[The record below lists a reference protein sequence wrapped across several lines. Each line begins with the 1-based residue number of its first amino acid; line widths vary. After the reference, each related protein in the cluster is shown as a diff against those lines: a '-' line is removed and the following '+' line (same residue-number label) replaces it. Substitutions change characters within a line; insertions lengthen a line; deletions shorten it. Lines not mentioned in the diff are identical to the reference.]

1 MDSGW
6 VRKNT
11 YATTSSS
18 SGASPWGQ
26 VTPLPFFGSDE
37 DLVEAL
43 RKGHPGAAK
52 AFYDRYADVIDR
64 VLSRVVGA
72 DDDGIPE
79 MIQDAVLRAIAGIG
93 RLRDPGRLP
102 VWVATVAVT
111 TARVHLRRRGRGPQP
126 SRGQASEVGGRV
138 AVHVQDAGAAFAAQG
153 DEVAEDAR
161 VELAAPQVR
170 HRDPLRLEQLRRRL
184 RRLQPTERDAESLRV
199 VAGEPP
205 REQPRDAVD
214 ARARDAEFVADV
226 KDRNRRQGLRPRS
239 PRRRARCR
247 GP

>member
-1 MDSGW
+1 MS
-6 VRKNT
+6 T

-18 SGASPWGQ
+18 SGASSWGQ

-72 DDDGIPE
+72 DEDGIPE

-102 VWVATVAVT
+102 VWVATAAVT
-111 TARVHLRRRGRGPQP
+111 TARAHLRRRGR
-126 SRGQASEVGGRV
+126 AL
-138 AVHVQDAGAAFAAQG
+138 
-153 DEVAEDAR
+153 
-161 VELAAPQVR
+161 LAARGRAQRSDESARAGDALSRAMYAVYDVLATMPVDER
-170 HRDPLRLEQLRRRL
+170 IVLALRVVDAMPLAEIAEVNKISIGQLKRRL
-184 RRLQPTERDAESLRV
+184 RR
-199 VAGEPP
+199 GE
-205 REQPRDAVD
+205 
-214 ARARDAEFVADV
+214 ARFVAAAREIPV
-226 KDRNRRQGLRPRS
+226 LRPWLE
-239 PRRRARCR
+239 R
-247 GP
+247 GTRWTLPILG